1 MNHLD
6 KRWNYK
12 LVRVIFKILFEMGD
26 TWGCVSEHICKVAI
40 ALLSRLSTY
49 IKLTKFKTSLIPVSL
64 IF

>member
-6 KRWNYK
+6 KRCNYK
-12 LVRVIFKILFEMGD
+12 LVRLIFKILFEMGD

-49 IKLTKFKTSLIPVSL
+49 IKLTKFKTALIPVSL